1 MVESDIEQKIKTMK
15 EGEKDTLLKDL
26 LGAALKVKDI
36 TDSRKAVMGELKKT
50 SERVISDVVK
60 VMEDQIVRAENEK
73 EELKLQ
79 IKKLQ
84 DNTAQYEHK
93 IAQVMRDS
101 DDKIRAFN
109 EVLEKT
115 EMVAAQ
121 ALKEKSEVQEK
132 LKRLQDS
139 WESFVSGT

>member
-1 MVESDIEQKIKTMK
+1 MVESDIEQKIKTMN
-15 EGEKDTLLKDL
+15 EGEKNTLLKDL
-26 LGAALKVKDI
+26 LAAALKVKDI
-36 TDSRKAVMGELKKT
+36 SDSRKAVMGELKKT

-60 VMEDQIVRAENEK
+60 VMEDQIVRAESEK
-73 EELKLQ
+73 EDLKVQ

-84 DNTAQYEHK
+84 DSSAQYEQK
-93 IAQVMRDS
+93 IAKVTRES
-101 DDKIRAFN
+101 DEKLRAFN

>member
-1 MVESDIEQKIKTMK
+1 MVESDIEQKIKTMN
-15 EGEKDTLLKDL
+15 EGEKNTLLKDL
-26 LGAALKVKDI
+26 LVAALKVKDI
-36 TDSRKAVMGELKKT
+36 SDSRKAVMGELKKT

-60 VMEDQIVRAENEK
+60 VMEDQIVRAESEK
-73 EELKLQ
+73 EELKVQ

-84 DNTAQYEHK
+84 DNTAQYEQK
-93 IAQVMRDS
+93 IAKVTRES
-101 DDKIRAFN
+101 DEKLRAFN

>member
-1 MVESDIEQKIKTMK
+1 MVESDIEQKIKTMN
-15 EGEKDTLLKDL
+15 EGEKNTLLKDL
-26 LGAALKVKDI
+26 LAAALKVKDI
-36 TDSRKAVMGELKKT
+36 SDSRKAVMGELKKT

-60 VMEDQIVRAENEK
+60 VMEDQIVRAESEK
-73 EELKLQ
+73 EDLKVQ

-84 DNTAQYEHK
+84 DSSAQYEQK
-93 IAQVMRDS
+93 IAKVTRES
-101 DDKIRAFN
+101 DEKLRAFS

>member
-15 EGEKDTLLKDL
+15 EGEKDTLLKGL

-60 VMEDQIVRAENEK
+60 VMEDQIVRAESEK
-73 EELKLQ
+73 EELKVQ

-84 DNTAQYEHK
+84 DNTAQYEQK
-93 IAQVMRDS
+93 IAQVIRDS
-101 DDKIRAFN
+101 DGKIKAFN

-121 ALKEKSEVQEK
+121 ALKEKSEIQEK

-139 WESFVSGT
+139 WESFVGGT